1 MDVKDVLRKYEAKLE
16 KEIGEA
22 GMEEESSYS
31 REYVKFKEEVV
42 PTLGF
47 YEKLCRGV
55 GKTIRVRLKKQEV
68 EKLEKAIEAAKL
80 EITPSDASAFAI
92 FSFLFVLFVSILG
105 LVGIWLAGLV
115 KSFPFL
121 ALFLVVFI
129 SLFLYYYISTLPYR
143 YAQKWRLKAAS
154 QMVPCILY
162 IVVFMRQTSNLE
174 LAIRF
179 ASQHLQNPLALD
191 FKKVFWD
198 VETGK
203 YSNVKDS
210 LDAYLEKWRDYS
222 LEFIEAFHLIEGS
235 LYEPSNERRIETLE
249 KALTVILDGVYEKML
264 HYTHDITAPLTNLY
278 MLGIV
283 LPTLGIALLPLAS
296 TLLQGAI
303 KWYHVMLLFNFM
315 IPFLVFYLTSQI
327 LAKRPG
333 GYGETELV
341 EQNPDYKY
349 YKSNRPYYKAA
360 LIALPLLL
368 IALAPLLFQY
378 TALPSILGMQRD
390 YPIELMGVE
399 MNLFDFK
406 SANGGFTGPF
416 GLFALL
422 LSLALPLSVA
432 LFFST
437 SYRLKTRR
445 LIETRKKT
453 KELEAEFATSIFQL
467 GNRLADGIPA
477 EMAFGHVA
485 QTLKGTSTAEF
496 FNSVNS
502 NIQQAGM
509 SVKEAIFNPARGAI
523 IYFPS
528 TLIRTSMQILIES
541 VKKGLNVAAKA
552 LISISQYVKNIHKI
566 NERLKDLLA
575 EVVSGMR
582 SNMSFLAPVLAG
594 IVVGLSAMITAI
606 LSKLGGMIAGGEE
619 VVIPGGMAP
628 TTFMDMF
635 NIKFMIPPY
644 FLQIIV
650 GLYIVEIVYILTL
663 TLVSVEAG
671 ADRLGEKSEI
681 AKNMQSSII
690 MYTGVAILSILA
702 LTVLAGVAITGLA
715 A

>member
-1 MDVKDVLRKYEAKLE
+1 MDEKDILRKYEARLE
-16 KEIGEA
+16 KEMGEA
-22 GMEEESSYS
+22 EIEAESSYS
-31 REYVKFKEEVV
+31 REYTKFKEEVV

-47 YEKLCRGV
+47 YEKLCRGI
-55 GKTIRVRLKKQEV
+55 GKIIRIRLKKQDA
-68 EKLEKAIEAAKL
+68 EKLAKAIETARL
-80 EITPSDASAFAI
+80 EITPSDAAGFAI
-92 FSFLFVLFVSILG
+92 FSFLFVLFVSILS
-105 LVGIWLAGLV
+105 LVGIWLVVPLE
-115 KSFPFL
+115 SFPFL
-121 ALFLVVFI
+121 IVFLMVSV
-129 SLFLYYYISTLPYR
+129 SLFLYYFISTLPYR
-143 YAQKWRLKAAS
+143 YAQRWRLKASS

-162 IVVFMRQTSNLE
+162 VVVFMRHTSNLE

-191 FKKVFWD
+191 FKKIFWD

-235 LYEPSNERRIETLE
+235 LYEPSNQKRIEVLE
-249 KALTVILDGVYEKML
+249 KALTVILDGVHEKML

-296 TLLQGAI
+296 TLMQGAI
-303 KWYHVMLLFNFM
+303 KWYHVMLLFNFI

-333 GYGETELV
+333 GYGETELL

-349 YKSNRPYYKAA
+349 YKSKDPYYKAA

-368 IALAPLLFQY
+368 IALTPLLFQY
-378 TALPSILGMQRD
+378 TALPSFLGMERD
-390 YPIELMGVE
+390 YSFELLGVE
-399 MNLFDFK
+399 MILFDFK
-406 SANGGFTGPF
+406 SIDGGFTGPF
-416 GLFALL
+416 GLLALL

-432 LFFST
+432 LFFSV
-437 SYRLKTRR
+437 SYGLKTKK

-453 KELEAEFATSIFQL
+453 KELEREFATSMFQL

-485 QTLKGTSTAEF
+485 QSLKGTPTAEF
-496 FNSVNS
+496 FKSVNS

-509 SVKEAIFNPARGAI
+509 SVKEAVFNPRRGAI

-528 TLIRTSMQILIES
+528 TLISTSMRILIES
-541 VKKGLNVAAKA
+541 VKKGLDVAARA
-552 LISISQYVKNIHKI
+552 LMSISQYVKNIHKI
-566 NERLKDLLA
+566 NERLRDLLA
-575 EVVSGMR
+575 DVVSSMR

-594 IVVGLSAMITAI
+594 IVVGLAAMITTI
-606 LSKLGGMIAGGEE
+606 LNKLGTMMAMGEE
-619 VVIPGGMAP
+619 ISFPAGMAP
-628 TTFMDMF
+628 TTFTEMF

-650 GLYIVEIVYILTL
+650 GLYIIEIAYILTL

-671 ADRLGEKSEI
+671 TDRLKEKSEI
-681 AKNMQSSII
+681 AKNMRRSIT
-690 MYTGVAILSILA
+690 MYIGVAILSILA
-702 LTVLAGVAITGLA
+702 LTLLAGVAISGLA